1 MGVAVDKS
9 GRQGLAD
16 GSVGRTTSP
25 ASKGKAPRTA
35 RGEKTLRKILD
46 AALLEFGQRG
56 FHDSSIVGITS
67 RAKVALGTFYTYF
80 DSKEAVFAALVR
92 DMSRQVRDHVAP
104 DIEGAADEIDR
115 ERLALASYLR
125 FVFDHKEVYRI
136 IDEAEFVDPAGFRTH
151 YETAAARIAAR
162 LEEATAKGQM
172 RDDGA
177 ARHGGP
183 RLGDHGNERVPRPAL
198 RRVGPAG
205 CGSGRGPRQRTD
217 RTRTEALAQLA
228 RQRSESARRL
238 PRHDRVRSRC
248 AAHRR
253 ERR

>member
-1 MGVAVDKS
+1 MFQLMEYAGVMGGVMDKLA
-9 GRQGLAD
+9 REALAD

-46 AALLEFGQRG
+46 AALAEFGQKG
-56 FHDSSIVGITS
+56 FHDSSIVGITR

-104 DIEGAADEIDR
+104 DIEAATDEIDR

-151 YETAAARIAAR
+151 YETAAARIATR
-162 LEEATAKGQM
+162 LEQATVKGQM
-172 RDDGA
+172 RDDGPLA
-177 ARHGGP
+177 TEVRAWAIMGMNVF
-183 RLGDHGNERVPRPAL
+183 LGL
-198 RRVGPAG
+198 RFGVW
-205 CGSGRGPRQRTD
+205 GRQDP
-217 RTRTEALAQLA
+217 EL
-228 RQRSESARRL
+228 
-238 PRHDRVRSRC
+238 V
-248 AAHRR
+248 AAHANDMIARGLKP
-253 ERR
+253 

>member
-1 MGVAVDKS
+1 MGAAVDKS
-9 GRQGLAD
+9 AVAALAD
-16 GSVGRTTSP
+16 GSVGPTISS

-46 AALLEFGQRG
+46 AALLEFGQNG

-80 DSKEAVFAALVR
+80 DSKESVFAALVR
-92 DMSRQVRDHVAP
+92 DMSARVRDHVAP

-115 ERLALASYLR
+115 ERRALASYLR

-162 LEEATAKGQM
+162 LEEAVALGQM
-172 RDDGA
+172 RDDGPLA
-177 ARHGGP
+177 TEVRAWAIMGMNVF
-183 RLGDHGNERVPRPAL
+183 LGL
-198 RRVGPAG
+198 RFGVWGQQDP
-205 CGSGRGPRQRTD
+205 D
-217 RTRTEALAQLA
+217 LI
-228 RQRSESARRL
+228 
-238 PRHDRVRSRC
+238 
-248 AAHRR
+248 AAHANDLLRKGL
-253 ERR
+253 ER

>member
-1 MGVAVDKS
+1 MGVKVDK
-9 GRQGLAD
+9 RRRPGLAK
-16 GSVGRTTSP
+16 SAVGRTTSP

-56 FHDSSIVGITS
+56 FHDSSIVGITR

-151 YETAAARIAAR
+151 YETAAARIASR
-162 LEEATAKGQM
+162 LEEAASRGQM
-172 RDDGA
+172 RDDGPVATEVRAWAIMGMNVFLGLRFGVWGRQDPELVA
-177 ARHGGP
+177 AYAND
-183 RLGDHGNERVPRPAL
+183 LIA
-198 RRVGPAG
+198 
-205 CGSGRGPRQRTD
+205 RGVKP
-217 RTRTEALAQLA
+217 
-228 RQRSESARRL
+228 
-238 PRHDRVRSRC
+238 
-248 AAHRR
+248 
-253 ERR
+253 

>member
-1 MGVAVDKS
+1 MEYCQPMGGAVDKP
-9 GRQGLAD
+9 GRVALAD
-16 GSVGRTTSP
+16 GSVGRTISP

-35 RGEKTLRKILD
+35 RGELTLRKILD

-136 IDEAEFVDPAGFRTH
+136 IDEAEFVDPVGFRTH

-172 RDDGA
+172 RDDGPLA
-177 ARHGGP
+177 TDVRAWAIMGMNVF
-183 RLGDHGNERVPRPAL
+183 LGL
-198 RRVGPAG
+198 RFGVW
-205 CGSGRGPRQRTD
+205 GRQDP
-217 RTRTEALAQLA
+217 EL
-228 RQRSESARRL
+228 
-238 PRHDRVRSRC
+238 V
-248 AAHRR
+248 AAHANDLIARGVKP
-253 ERR
+253 